1 MSDTIETET
10 PPVFQLPAERVAEI
24 RDLLAEL
31 VAQAAPRRKATA
43 ADVEHRD
50 RLARCRD
57 AITDLLNERDALIKA
72 NTEAGEEIAG
82 WRGDL
87 L

>member
-1 MSDTIETET
+1 VNDTTET
-10 PPVFQLPAERVAEI
+10 KPKFQLAPERVDEI

-31 VAQAAPRRKATA
+31 VAPPRRKATA
-43 ADVEHRD
+43 ADAEHRE

-57 AITDLLNERDALIKA
+57 AITDLLNDRDALVKA
-72 NTEAGEEIAG
+72 NSEAGEEIAR

-87 L
+87 T